1 MICKCLRA
9 PPYYSILV
17 VDRVLWLFASQ
28 SARWPVTRSWIF
40 AFLCT
45 VCWCL
50 RFLGITSQNI
60 DIIMIFG
67 EEVPRSTHIFMTFQ
81 AIEVDWNFVTYQCNY
96 QCCVCE
102 CLLQVS
108 VRLAFYSRAWSS
120 FRVKMIIF
128 EGVLVTIL
136 SETAKCSAV
145 ITSLHNGVFN
155 FVNFNSS
162 MKP

>member
-9 PPYYSILV
+9 RPYYSVLV

-28 SARWPVTRSWIF
+28 SVRWPVTRSWIF

-50 RFLGITSQNI
+50 WFLGITPQNI
-60 DIIMIFG
+60 DINDFWQ
-67 EEVPRSTHIFMTFQ
+67 RSTEKYPHFYDLSSDRSGLKFRNIP
-81 AIEVDWNFVTYQCNY
+81 VLL
-96 QCCVCE
+96 CE

-108 VRLAFYSRAWSS
+108 VRLVLYSWAWSS

-145 ITSLHNGVFN
+145 ITSLY
-155 FVNFNSS
+155 
-162 MKP
+162 